1 MSDLEK
7 RLDAYL
13 TQLPLFERIDK
24 AMVEREEREIREGRK
39 FCQREETLKEES
51 LERKRKKQA

>member
-13 TQLPLFERIDK
+13 TQLPHFERIDK

-51 LERKRKKQA
+51 LERKRKK